1 MNADENSSGGLAL
14 DCDGVITSGSLG
26 WLSSGGATASGGMGG
41 SPPASGAL
49 VAVSSPG
56 GAADWSAGTGA
67 LVLSSDV
74 FCALAEIARL
84 TRPVISRLK
93 NIFFIGFPFHVVASI
108 VSKHH
113 LARPSNSA
121 RRAHSLHS
129 NFHRWTNPS
138 VPLNSSRPAA
148 RSHRRTPTCRF
159 PAAARRRLSN
169 QAAVFCRRI
178 PASPGPPKC
187 P

>member
-1 MNADENSSGGLAL
+1 MNADENSSGGPAL

-26 WLSSGGATASGGMGG
+26 WLSSGGVTASGGMGRG
-41 SPPASGAL
+41 PPGSGAL
-49 VAVSSPG
+49 VAVSAPG
-56 GAADWSAGTGA
+56 GDAAWWARTGA
-67 LVLSSDV
+67 LVLLSSGA
-74 FCALAEIARL
+74 FCALAEIATL

-129 NFHRWTNPS
+129 NFHR
-138 VPLNSSRPAA
+138 
-148 RSHRRTPTCRF
+148 
-159 PAAARRRLSN
+159 
-169 QAAVFCRRI
+169 
-178 PASPGPPKC
+178 
-187 P
+187 